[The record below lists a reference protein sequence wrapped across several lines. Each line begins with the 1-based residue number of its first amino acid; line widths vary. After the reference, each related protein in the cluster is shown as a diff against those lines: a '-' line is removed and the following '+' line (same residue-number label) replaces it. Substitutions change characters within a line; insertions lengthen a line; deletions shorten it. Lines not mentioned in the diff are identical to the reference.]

1 MKEIPDSYR
10 KANSVFPR
18 TYVPVHS
25 PFAHQRRKGDRFMDD
40 DDEAAPVE
48 RVVAGSA
55 DAEEDVTA
63 GKTSV
68 PMAMLEGGEVLV
80 PRLTR
85 AKKQREELLNDMGY
99 RMSWGQSRVF
109 AGRMLFLQR
118 SSRSSYLLLY
128 TTPRVYANL
137 CSGRVSQ

>member
-1 MKEIPDSYR
+1 MLDQVDMKEIPDSYR

-25 PFAHQRRKGDRFMDD
+25 PFALQRRKGDRFIDD
-40 DDEAAPVE
+40 DDDSAPVQ
-48 RVVAGSA
+48 RVVAGSNNA
-55 DAEEDVTA
+55 DEDVTT

-68 PMAMLEGGEVLV
+68 PLSMLEGEEVAV

-85 AKKQREELLNDMGY
+85 AKKEREDLLNDMGY

-118 SSRSSYLLLY
+118 SSGYLLY
-128 TTPRVYANL
+128 F
-137 CSGRVSQ
+137 